1 MTGATPTEKD
11 VVIKLSFPYLQQV
24 AQWGKEP
31 ECPTP
36 GEPTCSAAWKK
47 RRFLFAPKSKGK
59 ISDPE
64 QTQQKGREKKNKTKQ
79 KKKTGAM
86 TGASS
91 HYRIMM

>member
-1 MTGATPTEKD
+1 LTGATPTEKD

-36 GEPTCSAAWKK
+36 GEPICSAAWKK

-59 ISDPE
+59 ISE
-64 QTQQKGREKKNKTKQ
+64 QTQQKEEKKEQ
-79 KKKTGAM
+79 KKNWGDDRSELSLQDHDVA
-86 TGASS
+86 
-91 HYRIMM
+91 